1 MNLIS
6 LGSSCPHHLRCSVAH
21 FVTKPVTKPIL
32 SVTKPVTES
41 VTKPLFFRP
50 TLSKALR
57 NRYETPLKPMFHNK
71 KEWGG
76 AA

>member
-6 LGSSCPHHLRCSVAH
+6 LGSSCPHHSRCSVAH
-21 FVTKPVTKPIL
+21 L
-32 SVTKPVTES
+32 VTKPVTES

>member
-6 LGSSCPHHLRCSVAH
+6 LGSSCPHHSRCSVAH
-21 FVTKPVTKPIL
+21 L
-32 SVTKPVTES
+32 VTKPVTEP
-41 VTKPLFFRP
+41 VTKPLFFHP

>member
-6 LGSSCPHHLRCSVAH
+6 LGSSCPHHSRCYVAH
-21 FVTKPVTKPIL
+21 LVTKPVKEP
-32 SVTKPVTES
+32 